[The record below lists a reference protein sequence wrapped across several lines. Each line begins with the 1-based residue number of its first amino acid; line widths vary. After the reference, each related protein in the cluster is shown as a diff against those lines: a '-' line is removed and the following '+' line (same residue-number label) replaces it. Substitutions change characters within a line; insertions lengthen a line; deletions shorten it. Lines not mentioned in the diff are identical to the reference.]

1 MNSLNSSSVD
11 AGAGTAIVGVEREG
25 EAKTGASKAGRAGA
39 GTLATGVALGLTD
52 GGAVV
57 FGSEGAELLERE
69 ILREPLADLLGSTAA
84 SLLATL

>member
-11 AGAGTAIVGVEREG
+11 AGAGTAIVEAERKR
-25 EAKTGASKAGRAGA
+25 EAETGASGAGRIGA

-52 GGAVV
+52 GGTVI

-69 ILREPLADLLGSTAA
+69 DVWEPLADLIGPVAA
-84 SLLATL
+84 SLLATF